1 MFVDKKTD
9 YTDDLVYVILKR
21 TMKELRVKPHLS
33 NKAYNTLKGAVKIC
47 GDSRK
52 NHPTENYYENITYW
66 PGDMGINGTMY
77 KLFSILFFARI
88 ITNVMPIDK
97 SHIKHSSMKI
107 LNNFNEY
114 VSNMLFRIVNYR
126 GYDEELAFFIKYGE
140 EIGEAILACQ
150 DVGKKHTWGY
160 NYIPSSQGIF
170 FDKFYPKHIKELQSN
185 TFLI

>member
-1 MFVDKKTD
+1 MFVDNEQYYID
-9 YTDDLVYVILKR
+9 NLVFVILKR

-33 NKAYNTLKGAVKIC
+33 NKEYNTLKGAVNIC

-52 NHPTENYYENITYW
+52 KHPTENYYENISFW
-66 PGDMGINGTMY
+66 PGDMGIDGTMY
-77 KLFSILFFARI
+77 KLFSVLFFARI
-88 ITNVMPIDK
+88 ITNVMPKDK
-97 SHIKHSSMKI
+97 SHIKNSSMKI

-114 VSNMLFRIVNYR
+114 VSNMLFRIVHYR
-126 GYDEELAFFIKYGE
+126 GYDEELEFFIKYGE

-150 DVGKKHTWGY
+150 DVGKKHVFGG

-170 FDKFYPKHIKELQSN
+170 FDTFYPKHIKELQCN